1 MAMSQ
6 SLRTDESSPTRHDKL
21 LPKQC
26 PHPIPRRLVFKDG
39 LEAQLSRPY
48 DCPCIVHGL
57 LFTWEHKKE

>member
-6 SLRTDESSPTRHDKL
+6 SLRTDESSPTYH
-21 LPKQC
+21 
-26 PHPIPRRLVFKDG
+26 PHPTPRRLVFKDG
-39 LEAQLSRPY
+39 LKAQLSRPY